1 MSRFPTSKQFC
12 AWLGLAPRNAIS
24 GGRVLHSHTAKVANR
39 ATLAFRMAAYAVSR
53 SETAVGAYYRS
64 MRARKGPQQAIV
76 ATAHKI
82 ARIVY
87 HLVKTGE
94 AYVEQTAGE
103 FEEQRRERELRQLTR
118 RASKL
123 GLTLTPATPAT
134 ALPAV

>member
-1 MSRFPTSKQFC
+1 
-12 AWLGLAPRNAIS
+12 
-24 GGRVLHSHTAKVANR
+24 
-39 ATLAFRMAAYAVSR
+39 
-53 SETAVGAYYRS
+53 

-87 HLVKTGE
+87 HLLKTGE
-94 AYVEQTAGE
+94 AYVEQAAGE

-123 GLTLTPATPAT
+123 GLALVPAPAPA
-134 ALPAV
+134 ALPAA